1 MTLIAQTTT
10 VESMQNTANM
20 YAKRMLESICKDN
33 AHRFI
38 NDEHTKN
45 NTPAP
50 GVHTRHL
57 HFPHQSVSLIL
68 NTNDNTIKVIVL
80 SGYKD
85 ATATASLDDYT
96 PDNNP
101 NDYELCA

>member
-1 MTLIAQTTT
+1 MTLTAQTTT

-20 YAKRMLESICKDN
+20 YAKRMLEFISQDN

-38 NDEHTKN
+38 NDENTKN
-45 NTPAP
+45 NTPEP

-57 HFPHQSVSLIL
+57 HFTHQSVSLIL

-85 ATATASLDDYT
+85 ATVVASLDDYT
-96 PDNNP
+96 PDTNP
-101 NDYELCA
+101 NDYKLCA